1 MDRHRPYTGRSGIN
15 KQIIMKRIYLILTC
29 AVLLMA
35 VGVLAVPF
43 NGGQTEDE
51 MIESIVKSC
60 SDMNSMKCDICQTR
74 RVPLMDEPQKSSG
87 TMIYI
92 RPSRF
97 CLNYTEP
104 FEWKLKVDGD
114 NVMTGTGDESVMS
127 GDAGRLYKG
136 ISGMI
141 LGCMSGE
148 MLKDRRTFRVTIT
161 DVGSEWKALLVP
173 QRRDMKRMFSQIEL
187 GFDPDTRLLKR
198 LMMEDSGGG
207 STEIQIS
214 NVKLNGDYEAE
225 W

>member
-1 MDRHRPYTGRSGIN
+1 
-15 KQIIMKRIYLILTC
+15 MKRIYLILTC

-51 MIESIVKSC
+51 MIESIVKAC
-60 SDMNSMKCDICQTR
+60 SDMNSMKCDISQTR

-114 NVMTGTGDESVMS
+114 NVMMGTESAD
-127 GDAGRLYKG
+127 GEAGRLFKG
-136 ISGMI
+136 ISSMI
-141 LGCMSGE
+141 LGCMSGD
-148 MLKDRRTFRVTIT
+148 MLKDKRTFKVAVT
-161 DVGSEWKALLVP
+161 DVGDEWKALLIPV
-173 QRRDMKRMFSQIEL
+173 RRDMKKMFTQIEL

-198 LMMEDSGGG
+198 LLMDDAGGG
-207 STEIQIS
+207 STEILIS
-214 NVKLNGDYEAE
+214 NVRLNGDYETE